1 MNISD
6 YGNPQWIKNINPL
19 SFPLSKQ
26 EAAERPH
33 VIQNAF
39 HQIIGSLS
47 PSSLVAYTDGSLTT
61 NCSCSCAVFII
72 GYTGIAKKLTPGSRI
87 YSAKLE
93 GIQLALEFFLSLP
106 NPPEEL
112 VICSDSLSAV
122 QAISGFQRPYSYP
135 SITTIKRLA
144 NVIITSGIKVSIIWI
159 PSPVGNEGN
168 EMADQ
173 LANSV
178 HEAASRVPPT
188 LRTAHELSRPLKLA
202 WLKQLQDQ
210 LQPPNRPKSLSRAFR
225 SWFFYRH
232 RRVSIVLHRLRNR
245 HSRLK
250 NHTSRFQII
259 REDIDGSFWDRFCR
273 FGCPAVENASH
284 FNPSRA
290 PLHQTF
296 LPIELLRV
304 WLYFSFGPKPNDSCA
319 F

>member
-1 MNISD
+1 MRHHPTAFSYLNEYFCD

-112 VICSDSLSAV
+112 VLLRFP
-122 QAISGFQRPYSYP
+122 ISRASYLGIPTTLLP
-135 SITTIKRLA
+135 SIHHHYQATCKCHHHVRHQSLDHLDPQPRRKRR
-144 NVIITSGIKVSIIWI
+144 K
-159 PSPVGNEGN
+159 
-168 EMADQ
+168 
-173 LANSV
+173 
-178 HEAASRVPPT
+178 
-188 LRTAHELSRPLKLA
+188 
-202 WLKQLQDQ
+202 
-210 LQPPNRPKSLSRAFR
+210 
-225 SWFFYRH
+225 
-232 RRVSIVLHRLRNR
+232 RN
-245 HSRLK
+245 
-250 NHTSRFQII
+250 
-259 REDIDGSFWDRFCR
+259 G
-273 FGCPAVENASH
+273 
-284 FNPSRA
+284 
-290 PLHQTF
+290 
-296 LPIELLRV
+296 
-304 WLYFSFGPKPNDSCA
+304 
-319 F
+319 